1 MVKTANKEKMR
12 IDEIRGVGK
21 IFKNIARIIM

>member
-12 IDEIRGVGK
+12 IDKIRGVGK